1 MNEKKKLRRLPK
13 RILSFVLSLV
23 MVLTLMPGMSMEA
36 YAAEPAGRGESWDIL
51 YSEVRANG
59 SKKAYPVG
67 TRIYMDIRPQH
78 QGSEVSDLFMD
89 SYDTAVYYKYVDSG
103 TYDSALQK
111 HYSMQSVQ
119 LRSVLT
125 LQEEYKCNTSC
136 SLSCGK
142 PVKSG
147 GYWIFNLDQGAGDEF
162 YGVASSGNGGSI
174 PVGDLDIP
182 IKVHEHTWSYK
193 ADGATL
199 KAWCEVDGC
208 TSDHTTEATAVS
220 LTLTA
225 SSANYSGS
233 AYTGASVDATQWN
246 EVDVTPPGDITYY
259 LENGEKTTYENSG
272 AAGEGQAPVNVGK
285 YVAKIS
291 SSDQTASKAFAIK
304 HVHDSWEYSADEATL
319 TAECKSGG
327 NGNGECTLSASE
339 NKISLSLT
347 AEDAVYSGNV
357 VEASYVGGETSTT
370 AWKEETKK
378 EAPNIT
384 YFVDAACENK
394 TGENDGASS
403 EGKAPINVGTYYAA
417 ITEDGATAKICFKI
431 TPKKFKQDVE
441 VTLSGDGLMKDD
453 KGYYYEWDDTVKTPT
468 ITVKDTVRNQVL
480 EKDKEYSVN
489 GGQSGYDIGSYTII
503 LAGKGNYT
511 SLKSDGINVAWEIR
525 KATIRPTI
533 SIAGWTYGK
542 KANKPVVQ
550 STAEISG
557 AVNYTYYTDDA
568 YSTMTDVSEGAT
580 TEGGVPKNAGTY
592 YVKALF
598 EATDNYEETEAT
610 CSFTIQPKSVT
621 IVPDDNQSKIYGDA
635 DPAFTYDDSVLLN
648 GDTLDG
654 CLSRAEGEDTGIYEI
669 KQDAEH
675 PLSNPN
681 YVVTVASG
689 VNFSIKQKKLTQDM
703 ITVKPLNYQFSGNEN
718 KPELVFDDKTLVVE
732 GTKLTTNDT
741 TVAGDTA
748 ATKYGVYTIIVTG
761 KGNYKG
767 SVNKTWFISPVK
779 DTKKTWTG
787 DPYCVEAMEGVDSY
801 VKITYLNNGEYVDE
815 APTYTEPGEYENT
828 YKMVVLEEGEPI
840 AEVEGKAI
848 LTIEKAPLDATIV
861 LPESIVYKQDYE
873 PTISKNPENASVT
886 YEYKGKDADDS
897 AYSTTKPVNV
907 GNYIVRATIGGE
919 DGTEHYKQTVITKE
933 FQINPDNTAP
943 TGEITV
949 VAKTWKSLLNQITFG
964 MFFKKSKSVTI
975 TAEDTGS
982 GMGTI
987 QYYVAG
993 EQMTEENL
1001 QQLDETS
1008 WVTYAEPFDINPNSS
1023 NVIYAK
1029 LTDKAGNVSV
1039 ISSDGIV
1046 IYTDSEQ
1053 DTAEIIYTRTTM
1065 EDKDAK
1071 VKLNG
1076 NTIKE
1081 VKNGDAVL
1089 TKDTDYTISE
1099 DGATITFKGNYLE
1112 TLDASEEAYTITVSY
1127 NPLGKEYQNRI
1138 EEGVDANEAPAD
1150 TTIALYVKKAVGTV
1164 TEIQDLTK
1172 TYDATPVGKPT
1183 FNTTNTKGTDDAN
1196 VTIEYKDAYAG
1207 DRAYTRTA
1215 PVDAGAYKVRVTV
1228 ASDGNYLEAV
1238 EEISFTIDPKVI
1250 KATVTVQDKTYDGT
1264 TNATATA
1271 TVDTGIED
1279 QTLRF
1284 SNVEA
1289 YFKDANVGTQN
1300 YVSVDSRQTVVTPGE
1315 EGTKVDNYNISYPVR
1330 TYASITPKEIGV
1342 SWGDTELPYTGS
1354 AQAPVAAA
1362 TGLVDKEGESCGLTV
1377 AGAETNVGDYTATVT
1392 GVDNT
1397 NYTLPEATQS
1407 TSYKIVAV
1415 DAVCTAPVAK
1425 KLTYDGQSQELVTA
1439 GSTND
1444 GTMMYKL
1451 GESGA
1456 WSENIP
1462 TATDAGEYTVYYKVN
1477 ADSNYNDT
1485 EEQSVSVTIDK
1496 KEITISGIE
1505 VSNKEYD
1512 GTTDAQLVYSNV
1524 QYNGKIDADTLSV
1537 TAVGTFADK
1546 NAGTDK
1552 NVSILDITLSGD
1564 DAKNYML
1571 AEEGQQSSTTASI
1584 TAKAIGITWD
1594 EKTSFVYDGKE
1605 HAPTATAT
1613 GLVGDDN
1620 CSLTISGAAKNAGQY
1635 TATVTGLGN
1644 NNYILSE
1651 TAGAN
1656 TKAFEITKVSL
1667 KLKVEDASK
1676 HIGTVDPQF
1685 SYSITEG
1692 ALVEGETI
1700 KGITFNRTTGEEVGT
1715 YAITATEADGENPNY
1730 DITIEDGSLTIE
1742 AHTEVVDKA
1751 VAPSCTETGLTEGK
1765 HCSVCNKVLVAQEEV
1780 AAKGHTEVVDEAVEA
1795 TCTTAGKTAGS
1806 HCSVCNEVIVAQ
1818 KEVPALGHDWSGE
1831 WTIVKE
1837 ATATT
1842 DGKRETICTRDGC
1855 GQKKYETIPATGTPE
1870 EPENPNAEKL
1880 DKDAEV
1886 EPDAPI
1892 DEATLDNKKSE
1903 LLDAPAIFTE
1913 AEKQQIQSG
1922 TDARVWLDVKRTDES
1937 SIPTED
1943 KKEVTKEAEKIMGE
1957 NPMITYF
1964 DADLFKQVEGGDKT
1978 QIHEPGIDIQ
1988 VTILIPDELLNHD
2001 RTMVR
2006 EYKIIRLHYDAVTG
2020 ESKVDVLSGDFD
2032 RGTGEFS
2039 FKTDK
2044 FSTFAIAYTDIQLV
2058 TGITLTADSATLT
2071 GSGETVQLTATVA
2084 PDNAVNK
2091 NVIWTSSDPN
2101 VATVDANGKVTAV
2114 GNGTCTIT
2122 ATTEDG
2128 SYTAI
2133 CTIKVEIPDSD
2144 NGGNNGDNNSGD
2156 NNQSNEDA
2164 NTPANTK
2171 EDEKPNVEAPKT
2183 GDAGNVTLWSLLF
2196 ALSALALAGIG
2207 VARRKRS
2214 SSIEK

>member
-1 MNEKKKLRRLPK
+1 MKEKMWKGKKLKKLISFLISFAIIMTSLWINPIPIMALTAVDESCTVSNPEFWDDGSLRSLTVSFQASGSYADAYGKIGIHKEISQKNWNSPAYTDNNGNKTWPSLDLLKEGDTTLITISNKEEFLWTDCKKYEVTVTFTEGTVKEGDFYIYLWTRSSRYGFYPDYK
-13 RILSFVLSLV
+13 YSNILSIQDEK
-23 MVLTLMPGMSMEA
+23 LTYGGTEVPSAHLHTWA
-36 YAAEPAGRGESWDIL
+36 YAAEGNT
-51 YSEVRANG
+51 V
-59 SKKAYPVG
+59 KAYCTNAEG
-67 TRIYMDIRPQH
+67 ADDNCTY
-78 QGSEVSDLFMD
+78 QGIEN
-89 SYDTAVYYKYVDSG
+89 AV
-103 TYDSALQK
+103 T
-111 HYSMQSVQ
+111 
-119 LRSVLT
+119 LT
-125 LQEEYKCNTSC
+125 LSAD
-136 SLSCGK
+136 
-142 PVKSG
+142 
-147 GYWIFNLDQGAGDEF
+147 DQDYTGD
-162 YGVASSGNGGSI
+162 
-174 PVGDLDIP
+174 P
-182 IKVHEHTWSYK
+182 
-193 ADGATL
+193 
-199 KAWCEVDGC
+199 
-208 TSDHTTEATAVS
+208 
-220 LTLTA
+220 
-225 SSANYSGS
+225 
-233 AYTGASVDATQWN
+233 YTGASVDDTLWN
-246 EVDVTPPGDITYY
+246 EVGATPPGDITYY

-304 HVHDSWEYSADEATL
+304 HVHGSWEYSADEATL

-357 VEASYVGGETSTT
+357 VEASYVGGTDST
-370 AWKEETKK
+370 AEWKKEIKK
-378 EAPNIT
+378 EAPVIT
-384 YFVDAACENK
+384 YFVDEACNTQTGTENGAA
-394 TGENDGASS
+394 SP
-403 EGKAPINVGTYYAA
+403 GKAPINVGTYYAA
-417 ITEDGATAKICFKI
+417 ITEGGATAKICFKI
-431 TPKKFKQDVE
+431 TQKNFKQDVE
-441 VTLSGDGLMKDD
+441 VTLSGDGLKEDD
-453 KGYYYEWDDTVKTPT
+453 KGYYYEWDGTVKTPT
-468 ITVKDTVRNQVL
+468 ITVTDTVRHQTLV
-480 EKDKEYSVN
+480 KDKEYSVN

-511 SLKSDGINVAWEIR
+511 SLKSEGINVAWEIR
-525 KATIRPTI
+525 KATISPTI
-533 SIAGWTYGK
+533 SIAGWTYGL
-542 KANKPVVQ
+542 KANEPVVQ

-557 AVNYTYYTDDA
+557 AVNYTYYTDDS
-568 YSTMTDVSEGAT
+568 YSKMTGSSEGAT
-580 TEGGVPKNAGTY
+580 TKGGVPKNAGTY
-592 YVKALF
+592 YVKAIF

-741 TVAGDTA
+741 TVAGDTSEP
-748 ATKYGVYTIIVTG
+748 KNGVYTIIVTG

-767 SVNKTWFISPVK
+767 FVNKTWFISLVK

-787 DPYCVEAMEGVDSY
+787 KPYCVEAMEGVDSY
-801 VKITYLNNGEYVDE
+801 VKITYLDNGEYVDE

-828 YKMVVLEEGEPI
+828 YKIVVLEEGEPI

-848 LTIEKAPLDATIV
+848 LTIEKALLDATIV

-886 YEYKGKDADDS
+886 YEYKGKDAADS

-949 VAKTWKSLLNQITFG
+949 AAKTWKSLLNQITFG

-1008 WVTYAEPFDINPNSS
+1008 WVTYAEPFHNNPNSS
-1023 NVIYAK
+1023 KVIYAK
-1029 LTDKAGNVSV
+1029 LTDKVGNVSV

-1053 DTAEIIYTRTTM
+1053 DTAEITYTRTTM
-1065 EDKDAK
+1065 ADKDAK

-1089 TKDTDYTISE
+1089 TKGTDYTISE
-1099 DGATITFKGNYLE
+1099 DGATITFKGTYLE

-1127 NPLGKEYQNRI
+1127 NPLGKEYQNGF

-1150 TTIALYVKKAVGTV
+1150 TTIALYVKKAVRTV

-1207 DRAYTRTA
+1207 DRAYTQTA

-1228 ASDGNYLEAV
+1228 DSDDNYLEAV
-1238 EEISFTIDPKVI
+1238 AETSFTIDPKVI
-1250 KATVTVQDKTYDGT
+1250 EATVTVQDKTYDGT

-1271 TVDTGIED
+1271 TVDTGIEG
-1279 QTLRF
+1279 QTLLF

-1300 YVSVDSRQTVVTPGE
+1300 YVRVDNRQTVVTPGE
-1315 EGTKVDNYNISYPVR
+1315 EGTKVDNYNISYPVG

-1354 AQAPVAAA
+1354 AQAPVATA

-1377 AGAETNVGDYTATVT
+1377 AGAETNVGDYAATVT
-1392 GVDNT
+1392 DVDNT
-1397 NYTLPEATQS
+1397 NYTLPEATQI

-1415 DAVCTAPVAK
+1415 DAVCTAPVAN
-1425 KLTYDGQSQELVTA
+1425 KLTYDGQSQALVTA

-1477 ADSNYNDT
+1477 ADSNHNDT
-1485 EEQSVSVTIDK
+1485 EGQSVSVTIDK

-1512 GTTDAQLVYSNV
+1512 GTTDAAFVYSNV
-1524 QYNGKIDADTLSV
+1524 QYQGKLDADTLRV

-1552 NVSILDITLSGD
+1552 NVSISDITLSGD

-1644 NNYILSE
+1644 NNYKLSE

-1730 DITIEDGSLTIE
+1730 DITIEDGSFTI
-1742 AHTEVVDKA
+1742 
-1751 VAPSCTETGLTEGK
+1751 
-1765 HCSVCNKVLVAQEEV
+1765 
-1780 AAKGHTEVVDEAVEA
+1780 
-1795 TCTTAGKTAGS
+1795 
-1806 HCSVCNEVIVAQ
+1806 
-1818 KEVPALGHDWSGE
+1818 
-1831 WTIVKE
+1831 
-1837 ATATT
+1837 
-1842 DGKRETICTRDGC
+1842 
-1855 GQKKYETIPATGTPE
+1855 
-1870 EPENPNAEKL
+1870 
-1880 DKDAEV
+1880 
-1886 EPDAPI
+1886 
-1892 DEATLDNKKSE
+1892 
-1903 LLDAPAIFTE
+1903 
-1913 AEKQQIQSG
+1913 
-1922 TDARVWLDVKRTDES
+1922 
-1937 SIPTED
+1937 
-1943 KKEVTKEAEKIMGE
+1943 
-1957 NPMITYF
+1957 
-1964 DADLFKQVEGGDKT
+1964 
-1978 QIHEPGIDIQ
+1978 
-1988 VTILIPDELLNHD
+1988 
-2001 RTMVR
+2001 
-2006 EYKIIRLHYDAVTG
+2006 
-2020 ESKVDVLSGDFD
+2020 
-2032 RGTGEFS
+2032 
-2039 FKTDK
+2039 
-2044 FSTFAIAYTDIQLV
+2044 
-2058 TGITLTADSATLT
+2058 
-2071 GSGETVQLTATVA
+2071 
-2084 PDNAVNK
+2084 
-2091 NVIWTSSDPN
+2091 
-2101 VATVDANGKVTAV
+2101 
-2114 GNGTCTIT
+2114 
-2122 ATTEDG
+2122 
-2128 SYTAI
+2128 
-2133 CTIKVEIPDSD
+2133 
-2144 NGGNNGDNNSGD
+2144 
-2156 NNQSNEDA
+2156 
-2164 NTPANTK
+2164 
-2171 EDEKPNVEAPKT
+2171 
-2183 GDAGNVTLWSLLF
+2183 
-2196 ALSALALAGIG
+2196 
-2207 VARRKRS
+2207 
-2214 SSIEK
+2214 